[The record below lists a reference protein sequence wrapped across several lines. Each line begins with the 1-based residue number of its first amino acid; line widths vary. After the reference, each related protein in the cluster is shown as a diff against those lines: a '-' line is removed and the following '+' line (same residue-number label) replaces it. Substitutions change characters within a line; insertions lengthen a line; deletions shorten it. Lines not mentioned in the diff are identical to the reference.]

1 MQRGK
6 SQTLSNVLAHLLMF
20 YLHAEKKKHP
30 YIHCTVKE
38 ENEKKNPNIMMIA
51 YEKCIKLWVCV
62 CVRRGM
68 YVRESKK
75 KIKNHVKAARE
86 RGEWLID

>member
-1 MQRGK
+1 MLCTEDKSVVRSYVSCHMQRGK

-51 YEKCIKLWVCV
+51 YEKCIKL
-62 CVRRGM
+62 
-68 YVRESKK
+68 
-75 KIKNHVKAARE
+75 
-86 RGEWLID
+86 